1 LILIN
6 LVLTSLGLSFALERV
21 LTSESCPDGWI
32 YAQDSSCF
40 KFLPE
45 ALDVN
50 WMDAHYLC
58 EVEGGFLAEPT
69 SEELMEVL
77 KLLAYVEEDFTG
89 ISYWWIGL
97 ADFSHEGSWVW
108 AHTGQR
114 VGQTFW
120 RPGSPHTDTHNRED
134 CVLVE
139 LKDYSLNWVDVDCEM
154 KSYYNQSGLAPL
166 CQMKSGITTTS
177 NLPATTTT
185 NWPRTTTTTNWPR
198 TSTTTYWPRTTTTT
212 YWPRTTT
219 TTDWPRTSTTTYW
232 PRTTTTTL
240 SPPPTCPL
248 GWSHFEGKCF
258 QAVVEKL
265 DWISARAFC
274 KSEGGEL
281 ASIHSSQE
289 NSFVKDLVRAVGIE
303 DLFWLGGTDSESETV
318 WQWSDG
324 TPWDYQDHYFTS
336 SGGEAKNC
344 LIIDYTHGTS
354 RLGSWGDISCFR
366 KTYFVCS
373 V

>member
-1 LILIN
+1 MGNQCSYSEMLIPIN
-6 LVLTSLGLSFALERV
+6 LVLTSLGLSLAPESV

-32 YAQDSSCF
+32 YYQDSSCF

-114 VGQTFW
+114 VGETFW

-134 CVLVE
+134 CVLME
-139 LKDYSLNWVDVDCEM
+139 LKDYSLNWVDVDCDM

-166 CQMKSGITTTS
+166 CQMESGITTT
-177 NLPATTTT
+177 T
-185 NWPRTTTTTNWPR
+185 N
-198 TSTTTYWPRTTTTT
+198 WPRTTTTT

-219 TTDWPRTSTTTYW
+219 TTDWPRTLTTTYW
-232 PRTTTTTL
+232 PRTTTTTDWPRTSTTTDWPRSETTTTDWPKTTTTTV
-240 SPPPTCPL
+240 SPPPL
-248 GWSHFEGKCF
+248 
-258 QAVVEKL
+258 
-265 DWISARAFC
+265 
-274 KSEGGEL
+274 
-281 ASIHSSQE
+281 SSRMVT
-289 NSFVKDLVRAVGIE
+289 F
-303 DLFWLGGTDSESETV
+303 
-318 WQWSDG
+318 
-324 TPWDYQDHYFTS
+324 
-336 SGGEAKNC
+336 
-344 LIIDYTHGTS
+344 
-354 RLGSWGDISCFR
+354 
-366 KTYFVCS
+366 
-373 V
+373 